1 MDPNELFYPWKEVRK
16 DLIRMV
22 AWFSEEDLFFKP
34 APNCWLVGETF
45 LHIAECEDY
54 WIHAMV
60 RKELP
65 LDLHY
70 DMGQYPS
77 GRAIRKRL
85 ELSHERSMQFIEG
98 LKQPDLAWRFTT
110 PAGETLTLYE
120 ILWHVI
126 EHEVH
131 HRGELSL
138 TLGLLGRKGLD
149 V

>member
-1 MDPNELFYPWKEVRK
+1 MDPNELFYPWGRVRK
-16 DLIRMV
+16 DLIQMV
-22 AWFSEEDLFFKP
+22 SWFSEDELFFKP
-34 APNCWLVGETF
+34 APACWAVGETF

-54 WIHAMV
+54 WIHAVV
-60 RKELP
+60 RKDLP
-65 LDLHY
+65 LHLRY
-70 DMGQYPS
+70 QMSQYPS

-85 ELSHERSMQFIEG
+85 ELSHERTRQFIEG
-98 LKQPDLAWRFTT
+98 LKQPDLEWRFAT
-110 PAGETLTLYE
+110 PTGETQTLYE

-138 TLGLLGRKGLD
+138 ILGLLGHTGLE